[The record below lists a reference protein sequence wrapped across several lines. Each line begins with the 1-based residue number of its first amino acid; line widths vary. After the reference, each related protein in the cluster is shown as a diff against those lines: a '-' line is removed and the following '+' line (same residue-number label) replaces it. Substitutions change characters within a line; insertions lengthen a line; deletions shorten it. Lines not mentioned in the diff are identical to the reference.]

1 MVIVALGFVDFTSR
15 AVNLGFELDRGS
27 AQQRRI
33 LLMLDLL
40 EDRDRIRLS
49 GALQRDAPSL
59 EGLER
64 SALVDRGEL
73 WLREADR
80 L

>member
-1 MVIVALGFVDFTSR
+1 
-15 AVNLGFELDRGS
+15 
-27 AQQRRI
+27 
-33 LLMLDLL
+33 MLDLL